1 MSSYQ
6 PEHPPRPDLTPEE
19 EEQQERRDDELAPP
33 TRQEPEPD
41 SDEAA

>member
-19 EEQQERRDDELAPP
+19 EEQVEERDDELAPP
-33 TRQEPEPD
+33 TKAEPKPD
-41 SDEAA
+41 ADAA